1 MSRRPLIGVMGAG
14 EGASS
19 AAIQLAEELG
29 AAMTERGWALLS
41 GGRPEGVMAAVS
53 RGACSVEGH
62 LVVGVLPG
70 GGQGQGRQH
79 TAELDLALF
88 TGMGQ
93 ARNLINVLS
102 ADVVVVCGGGG
113 AGTASEAAHAIKA
126 KRPVILL
133 AVPPLWREFFCS
145 LSAEVQSANDV
156 ADCCALI
163 VARLNK
169 T

>member
-1 MSRRPLIGVMGAG
+1 LIGVMGAG

-19 AAIQLAEELG
+19 AAIQLG
-29 AAMTERGWALLS
+29 AAITERCWALLS

-70 GGQGQGRQH
+70 DGRDHDRQQ

-163 VARLNK
+163 VARLNE

>member
-41 GGRPEGVMAAVS
+41 GGRPEGVMAAVC

-70 GGQGQGRQH
+70 GGPCDQGQTPCDPAGGAAAVAGVLLLPQCRG
-79 TAELDLALF
+79 AE
-88 TGMGQ
+88 
-93 ARNLINVLS
+93 RER
-102 ADVVVVCGGGG
+102 CGGLLCADHG
-113 AGTASEAAHAIKA
+113 ATE
-126 KRPVILL
+126 
-133 AVPPLWREFFCS
+133 
-145 LSAEVQSANDV
+145 
-156 ADCCALI
+156 
-163 VARLNK
+163 
-169 T
+169 